1 MIKKIT
7 LYFREMKEYEGSHPE
22 EIGPV
27 VIFKTHEGGY
37 GIRRQCHGWKV
48 GDTVWTPDGKQPT
61 TIIAV
66 SSAERFDVLFGIFRN
81 ATYYVNRFDCERER
95 KNFLDNLER
104 VLLANVA

>member
-1 MIKKIT
+1 MKKIT
-7 LYFREMKEYEGSHPE
+7 LYYREMKEYEGYLPE

-37 GIRRQCHGWKV
+37 GIRRQCHGWKA

-61 TIIAV
+61 KIIAV
-66 SSAERFDVLFGIFRN
+66 SSAERFDVLFGILRT
-81 ATYYVNRFDCERER
+81 ASYYVNRFPNESERSE
-95 KNFLDNLER
+95 FLDQLEE